1 MELIW
6 NGLIKAFE
14 LLVTLDPEVIE
25 VSLLTLKVSGTATM
39 ISVLIGVPLGSL
51 LALSRFPGR
60 SFLVSLSNFGMGLP
74 PVVVGLWV
82 SIFLWRSGPLGF
94 LNIIYTP
101 TAMIIAQAIIAS
113 PIVISF
119 TLAAI
124 QQINPRLR
132 LQLIALGANRVQMV
146 WCLVKEAR
154 LGLLAAVMA
163 GFGGVVSEIGASQ
176 MVGGNIKGM
185 TLNEANA
192 EKLKKLGKIV
202 LLTARPEIILE
213 RVSRKNTRPLLAK
226 GKNLDNINKLIAER
240 KESYIR
246 CADIIFDTSG
256 RNIEESAEEIVKIL
270 KEEWIDEKS

>member
-6 NGLIKAFE
+6 DGLVKAFKIII
-14 LLVTLDPEVIE
+14 TMDPEVLE
-25 VSLLTLKVSGTATM
+25 VLLLTLKVSGTATL
-39 ISVLIGVPLGSL
+39 ISVLIGVPLGGL
-51 LALSRFPGR
+51 LALSKFPGR
-60 SFLVSLSNFGMGLP
+60 NFLVSLSNFGMGLP

-113 PIVISF
+113 PIVTSF

-132 LQLIALGANRVQMV
+132 LQLTALGANRMQMI
-146 WCLVKEAR
+146 WYLVKEAR

-185 TLNEANA
+185 TR
-192 EKLKKLGKIV
+192 V
-202 LLTARPEIILE
+202 LTTATVMEVSKGNFDYAIALSVILLVLTYLVTAILTA
-213 RVSRKNTRPLLAK
+213 VQQ
-226 GKNLDNINKLIAER
+226 
-240 KESYIR
+240 
-246 CADIIFDTSG
+246 G
-256 RNIEESAEEIVKIL
+256 RNSQ
-270 KEEWIDEKS
+270 